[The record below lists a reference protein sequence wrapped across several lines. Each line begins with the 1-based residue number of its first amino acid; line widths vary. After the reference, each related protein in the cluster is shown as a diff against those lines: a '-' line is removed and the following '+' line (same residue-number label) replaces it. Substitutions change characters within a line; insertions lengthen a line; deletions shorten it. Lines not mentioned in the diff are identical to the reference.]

1 MEGTSP
7 DAPAAAVQH
16 VDRKRSDQLLSKFA
30 DSGDKRKDPRAPKRR
45 RRDRRVAAAGPLS
58 PEGSVDLSESQVL
71 GERRSLLPPAKRRSA
86 LLRKLGVVKRSQQ
99 GARDIRNKS
108 LLGAIEKTWRRTVE
122 GASRVF
128 MEKHYNRH
136 NRLISDA
143 V

>member
-1 MEGTSP
+1 MEVPSS

-30 DSGDKRKDPRAPKRR
+30 DDGERKDPRAPKRR
-45 RRDRRVAAAGPLS
+45 RRGRRVAAGPG
-58 PEGSVDLSESQVL
+58 GSIDPSESQAL
-71 GERRSLLPPAKRRSA
+71 GERRSLLPPAKRRSV
-86 LLRKLGVVKRSQQ
+86 LLRKFGVIRRSQQ
-99 GARDIRNKS
+99 GAREIRNKS

-128 MEKHYNRH
+128 LEKHYNPH
-136 NRLISDA
+136 KRLISDA